1 MYNTDLPTR
10 AELPTAHQLLRS
22 TAIAVAAAA
31 TLLVTVVLPAEYA
44 IDPTGVGRMLGL
56 TSMGEI
62 KSQLA
67 QESEANR
74 KENVPPSNSPEKR
87 SGLFER
93 AFSYLSISPAH
104 AQSTGKADE
113 INLTLAPA
121 EGIEVKLGMKAGARA
136 NYSWTASGGGLNYD
150 LHGSPASGGAERSY
164 KKGRNEPGDQGV
176 VTAAFDGSHGWFW
189 RNRTSSPVS
198 INLKVN
204 GEYSEIKR
212 MK

>member
-10 AELPTAHQLLRS
+10 AELPTSRQLLRS

-67 QESEANR
+67 QESETNR
-74 KENVPPSNSPEKR
+74 KEIAPPSNGPEKR
-87 SGLFER
+87 SGLFGR
-93 AFSYLSISPAH
+93 AFVYLLFNEAH
-104 AQSTGKADE
+104 AQPAGKADE
-113 INLTLAPA
+113 MSLTLAPA
-121 EGIEVKLGMKAGARA
+121 EGVEVKLGMKAGARA

-150 LHGSPASGGAERSY
+150 LHGSPASGGAEKSY
-164 KKGRNEPGDQGV
+164 KKGRNEASDQGI

-198 INLKVN
+198 ITLKVN